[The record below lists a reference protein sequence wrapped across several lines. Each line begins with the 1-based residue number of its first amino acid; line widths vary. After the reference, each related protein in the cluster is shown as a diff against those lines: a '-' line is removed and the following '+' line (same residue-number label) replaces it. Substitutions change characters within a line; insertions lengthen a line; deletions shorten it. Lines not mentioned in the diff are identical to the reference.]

1 MRRYFVKRTLL
12 LLGILAV
19 VFVAIFIRLS
29 YMVRVSGDTY
39 SETAST
45 KATKSIALYGKRGT
59 IYDTNLV
66 PLAYDRTS
74 YNVTFYRN
82 PSRTKDSDREAYT
95 QVLLK
100 VIQLVESNGKS
111 TVNDFWMKQD
121 E

>member
-45 KATKSIALYGKRGT
+45 KATKSIAL
-59 IYDTNLV
+59 
-66 PLAYDRTS
+66 
-74 YNVTFYRN
+74 
-82 PSRTKDSDREAYT
+82 
-95 QVLLK
+95 
-100 VIQLVESNGKS
+100 
-111 TVNDFWMKQD
+111 
-121 E
+121 